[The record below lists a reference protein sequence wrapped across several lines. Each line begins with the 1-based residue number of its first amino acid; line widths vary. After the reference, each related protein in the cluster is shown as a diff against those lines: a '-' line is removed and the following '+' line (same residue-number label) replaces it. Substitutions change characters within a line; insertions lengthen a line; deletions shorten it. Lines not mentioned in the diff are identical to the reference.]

1 MNNFSERSDM
11 TYRCVAYYRIS
22 MKLYPEGNDQVSEWE
37 GNLKRCYTSR
47 NYSTSQDHL
56 KTGSV
61 IDFLVYLNNI
71 MFGADAFHDE
81 SIMLKMSCLS
91 RKTSRLANW
100 KDIFLCFFNAVPL
113 KLWQQPKVTWRSL
126 SYCLRRVQMWPREA
140 QRLSLKQLPKGIL
153 R

>member
-1 MNNFSERSDM
+1 
-11 TYRCVAYYRIS
+11 

-81 SIMLKMSCLS
+81 SIMI
-91 RKTSRLANW
+91 
-100 KDIFLCFFNAVPL
+100 KDELFIKKNKQIGELEGPFLYSFL
-113 KLWQQPKVTWRSL
+113 T
-126 SYCLRRVQMWPREA
+126 
-140 QRLSLKQLPKGIL
+140 LSL
-153 R
+153 